1 MVPNEIAGSDF
12 FSSCA
17 GAGVSSNA
25 STGVFATMGM
35 TRMVVTATTIH
46 AALILIL
53 LHTTRS
59 YRDIRSLNTGNL
71 AIESLSRN
79 ISDQACGPV
88 GEPSRSL
95 PASTHSSTRH
105 PKVSSLPTRS
115 LWAEKAS
122 SGLGPPGWFPS
133 ARILNGGRRPVCEQR
148 THDFRR
154 W

>member
-12 FSSCA
+12 FSSCD

-46 AALILIL
+46 TALILL

-59 YRDIRSLNTGNL
+59 YRDIR
-71 AIESLSRN
+71 SLSRN